1 MVIDKCKGKPEIQE
15 FNSYISRQ
23 LQSRINPKTPLYI
36 NHLNSI
42 QSMGLQACDMFCWGI
57 FQTYE
62 RGNTQW
68 FELFEKEKIKF
79 NELYFGQ

>member
-1 MVIDKCKGKPEIQE
+1 
-15 FNSYISRQ
+15 
-23 LQSRINPKTPLYI
+23 
-36 NHLNSI
+36 
-42 QSMGLQACDMFCWGI
+42 MGLQACDMFCWGI